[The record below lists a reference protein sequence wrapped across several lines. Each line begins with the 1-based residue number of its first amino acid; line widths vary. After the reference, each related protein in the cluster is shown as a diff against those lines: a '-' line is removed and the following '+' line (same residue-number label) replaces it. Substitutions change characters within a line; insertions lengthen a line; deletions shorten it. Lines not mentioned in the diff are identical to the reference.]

1 MPFLF
6 FLGLLAAGAAVGT
19 MVGVTDDTEAED
31 DSTPS
36 DDERDDSADA
46 QGEQPSTDEVPED
59 GPEEDAEPEDD
70 FAAQFL
76 FGELDVD
83 DHLIGGAG
91 EDTIVGH
98 GWEDDYLEGGEGD
111 DDLFVSAG
119 NMANGGA
126 GADTFYLEADNEVVG
141 RIEDFDASEDMI
153 VLRNYESPVDGSSG
167 NFVLTQEDGGLALR
181 DADTGDVRIDLPGA
195 SLADGESLSVVFQHT
210 DGDAHDSE
218 VQAEWARDY
227 TIQDKPYVA
236 DALRGGAGEDTLIG
250 DDSDNRIFGE
260 AGADDLQGGEGDDH
274 IFSGSGSVFYGAEWN
289 HEPGH
294 LNRLGA
300 GDTLSGGAGEDV
312 LWLGSGNVATG
323 GADADT
329 FEAFAGVYDNVTEIT
344 DFAPGEDKLVISFG
358 LDGPF
363 GAGFQNADN
372 EYFTVA
378 EAADGFDSSY
388 DADADETTLTL
399 GGHPLL
405 VLNGDQTGATV
416 AFSNQDAA
424 DNYDLPEVWLD
435 ANGDP
440 ITAEQGQAADIL
452 FSGMTPQDMYD
463 ANGNGGMVA

>member
-31 DSTPS
+31 DSTTS

-46 QGEQPSTDEVPED
+46 QGEQPSTDD
-59 GPEEDAEPEDD
+59 GDDGQEPATDTI
-70 FAAQFL
+70 AQFL
-76 FGELDVD
+76 FGDADVD
-83 DHLIGGAG
+83 DSLFGGAG
-91 EDTIVGH
+91 DDTIVGNA
-98 GWEDDYLEGGEGD
+98 WDDDYLEGGEGE
-111 DDLFVSAG
+111 DDLFVSRG
-119 NMANGGA
+119 NLANGGA
-126 GADTFYLEADNEVVG
+126 GADTFFLEADNEVVG
-141 RIEDFDASEDMI
+141 RIEDFDASEDML

-167 NFVLTQEDGGLALR
+167 NFVLTQEDDGLALR

-195 SLADGESLSVVFQHT
+195 SLADGDSLSVVFQHT

-218 VQAEWARDY
+218 IQAEWTRDY

-236 DALRGGAGEDTLIG
+236 DALRGGAGSDTLIG
-250 DDSDNRIFGE
+250 DDSDDRIFGE
-260 AGADDLQGGEGDDH
+260 AGADDLQGGDGDDH
-274 IFSGSGSVFYGAEWN
+274 IYSGSGSVFYGAEWN

-294 LNRLGA
+294 LERLGA
-300 GDTLSGGAGEDV
+300 NDTLSGGAGEDV

-329 FEAFAGVYDNVTEIT
+329 FEAFAGAYDSVSEIT
-344 DFAPGEDKLVISFG
+344 DFAQGEDKLVISFG

-372 EYFTVA
+372 DYFTVS
-378 EAADGFDSSY
+378 EAANGFDSTY

-399 GGHPLL
+399 GGHPLV

-440 ITAEQGQAADIL
+440 ITEAQGQAADIV
-452 FSGMTPQDMYD
+452 FSGMTPQDLYD

>member
-19 MVGVTDDTEAED
+19 MVGVTDDTES
-31 DSTPS
+31 DSDSENS
-36 DDERDDSADA
+36 DDERDDSADPK
-46 QGEQPSTDEVPED
+46 GDQPSTGED
-59 GPEEDAEPEDD
+59 TDDGQEP
-70 FAAQFL
+70 AADPISQFL
-76 FGELDVD
+76 FGDVDVD
-83 DHLIGGAG
+83 DRLSGAEG
-91 EDTIVGH
+91 NDTIVGNA
-98 GWEDDYLEGGEGD
+98 WDDDYLEGGEGD
-111 DDLFVSAG
+111 DDLFVSRDNVAS
-119 NMANGGA
+119 GGA
-126 GADTFYLEADNEVVG
+126 GADTFFLEADNEVVG
-141 RIEDFDASEDMI
+141 SIEDFDASEDML

-195 SLADGESLSVVFQHT
+195 SLADGVSLSVVFQHT
-210 DGDAHDSE
+210 DGDGHDSE
-218 VQAEWARDY
+218 IQAEWTREY
-227 TIQDKPYVA
+227 SIQDKPYVA
-236 DALRGGAGEDTLIG
+236 DALRGGAGSDTLIG
-250 DDSDNRIFGE
+250 DDSDDRIFGE
-260 AGADDLQGGEGDDH
+260 AGADDLQGGAGDDH
-274 IFSGSGSVFYGAEWN
+274 LYSGSGSVFYGAEWN

-329 FEAFAGVYDNVTEIT
+329 FEAFAGAYDTVSEIT

-372 EYFTVA
+372 DYFTVS
-378 EAADGFDSSY
+378 EAATGFDSSY

-405 VLNGDQTGATV
+405 VLNGDQTGASV

-435 ANGDP
+435 ANGDV

>member
-19 MVGVTDDTEAED
+19 MVGVTDDTEAEG
-31 DSTPS
+31 DSTTS

-46 QGEQPSTDEVPED
+46 QGEQPSS
-59 GPEEDAEPEDD
+59 EEDPEGEEEPVGDPIS
-70 FAAQFL
+70 QFV
-76 FGELDVD
+76 FGDVDVD
-83 DHLIGGAG
+83 DRLYGAEG
-91 EDTIVGH
+91 DDTIVGNA
-98 GWEDDYLEGGEGD
+98 WDDDFLEGGEDD

-119 NMANGGA
+119 NLANGGA
-126 GADTFYLEADNEVVG
+126 GADTFFLEADNDVVG
-141 RIEDFDASEDMI
+141 RIEDFDASEDML
-153 VLRNYESPVDGSSG
+153 VLRNYENPVDGSSG
-167 NFVLTQEDGGLALR
+167 NFVLTQEDNGLALR

-218 VQAEWARDY
+218 VQAEWTHDY

-236 DALRGGAGEDTLIG
+236 DALRGGGGDDTLIG
-250 DDSDNRIFGE
+250 DDRDDRIFGE
-260 AGADDLQGGEGDDH
+260 AGADDLQGGAGDDH
-274 IFSGSGSVFYGAEWN
+274 IYSGSGSVFYGAEWN

-312 LWLGSGNVATG
+312 LWLGSGNVASG

-329 FEAFAGVYDNVTEIT
+329 FEAFAGAYDTVTEIT

-372 EYFTVA
+372 EYFTVS
-378 EAADGFDSSY
+378 EAANGFDSSY

-424 DNYDLPEVWLD
+424 ENYDLPEVWLD
-435 ANGDP
+435 TNGDP